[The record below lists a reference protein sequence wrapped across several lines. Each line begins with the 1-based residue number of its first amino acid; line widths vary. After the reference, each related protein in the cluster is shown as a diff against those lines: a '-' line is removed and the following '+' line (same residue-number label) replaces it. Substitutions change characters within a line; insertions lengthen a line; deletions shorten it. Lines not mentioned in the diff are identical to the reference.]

1 MPAVTQVDAEKVL
14 VDYLF
19 ALLPSIPEADGY
31 SVGTRVKP
39 NETPVKAIRVRLIGG
54 VTDSRVAARPRLDVR
69 VWGDGAVAGEGATK
83 KLARVLH
90 GCIERDFRC
99 TTFAT
104 PVPLPD
110 PADQSRGLVLFTV
123 ELLLKGVQS

>member
-1 MPAVTQVDAEKVL
+1 MPAVTQVDPEKVL

-19 ALLPSIPEADGY
+19 ALLPSIPEAAGY
-31 SVGTRVKP
+31 SVGTKVAP
-39 NETPVKAIRVRLIGG
+39 NTTPVKAVRVRLVGG
-54 VTDSRVAARPRLDVR
+54 VTEARVAARPRLDVR
-69 VWGDGAVAGEGATK
+69 LWGDGSAAGEGAVK
-83 KLARVLH
+83 KLARILH
-90 GCIERDFRC
+90 GRIQRDFRC
-99 TTFAT
+99 TTFAS